1 MVAFLSLILTSVL
14 CVVSSQARYVFYYD
28 QYHIN
33 LPNNTIITG
42 IDHVI
47 TAFANSS
54 LFTTS
59 PAGEYLPFED
69 IPTVRSKFDNGTKVL
84 IAIGGW
90 GDTAGFSV
98 GSATEASRKLFAANV
113 AALLDRFDFDGVD
126 MDWEYPGGNGADYR
140 LNPNSGKTSEIE
152 TYPLLLAEIRAAIGP
167 HKLLTIATP
176 GKYEDLIAYTPEKSV
191 SIWESV
197 DWVNVMTYDLMN
209 RRDNITKH
217 HSDIKSSLEII
228 DYYINTLSLDPAKIN
243 LGIPLYT
250 KYFKLDASKPCEN
263 GLGCATV
270 LLENAD
276 GSDTGMSG
284 AVTFEAYN
292 YAKPTGNLTESTDGT
307 CGPSVS
313 KYCAEG
319 MCCSLYGYCGDS
331 PAYCNACLG
340 SSYGSGCNETS
351 IIERFQEAM
360 SNGRTDEIAGG
371 EYYFDRIHHLFWTWN
386 TPALITRK
394 FRDIVDARNLGGV
407 MAWSLG
413 GDSYDYSHILALQK
427 GAAERQF
434 AAAPALVTD
443 NTTLLE

>member
-1 MVAFLSLILTSVL
+1 MVAFLPKILTSAL
-14 CVVSSQARYVFYYD
+14 CVVSIQARYVFYYD
-28 QYHIN
+28 QYHIEV
-33 LPNNTIITG
+33 PNNTVNAG

-59 PAGEYLPFED
+59 PAGEYVPFLD

-90 GDTAGFSV
+90 SDTAGFSI
-98 GSATEASRKLFAANV
+98 GSATEASRKLFAANI
-113 AALLDRFDFDGVD
+113 ASLLDQFDFDGVD
-126 MDWEYPGGNGADYR
+126 IDWEFPGGNGADYR
-140 LNPNSGKTSEIE
+140 VNPNSEKTSEIE

-176 GKYEDLIAYTPEKSV
+176 GLLRDFLAYTPEKSA

-209 RRDNITKH
+209 RRDSISKH
-217 HSDIKSSLEII
+217 HTDIKSSLQTI

-243 LGIPLYT
+243 LGFATYA
-250 KYFKLDASKPCEN
+250 KWFKLDPSQPCED

-276 GSDTGMSG
+276 GSDAEMSG
-284 AVTFEAYN
+284 AVSSEAYN
-292 YAKPTGNLTESTDGT
+292 YLKPTSNLTESNDGS
-307 CGPSVS
+307 CGPTVS
-313 KYCAEG
+313 KYCAAG
-319 MCCSLYGYCGDS
+319 LCCSQYGYCGDS
-331 PAYCNACLG
+331 SDYCNACLG

-351 IIERFQEAM
+351 ISERFQEAM
-360 SNGRTDEIAGG
+360 SNGKTDEIAGG
-371 EYYFDRIHHLFWTWN
+371 EYYYDRTHHYFWTWD
-386 TPALITRK
+386 TPALIARK
-394 FRDIVDARNLGGV
+394 FKEIVDARNLGGV

-413 GDSYDYSHILALQK
+413 GDSYDYGHILALQK
-427 GAAERQF
+427 GVSQRQF
-434 AAAPALVTD
+434 AAVAAM
-443 NTTLLE
+443 NTGNATQLE